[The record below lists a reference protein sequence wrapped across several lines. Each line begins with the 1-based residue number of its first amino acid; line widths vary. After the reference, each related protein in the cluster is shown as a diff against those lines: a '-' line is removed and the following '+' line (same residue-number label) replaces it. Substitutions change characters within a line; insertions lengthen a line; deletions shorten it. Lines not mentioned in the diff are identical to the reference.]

1 MLGNRTF
8 GSAGAKL
15 TIPGSKPPAAT
26 KPPTP
31 ADGVIG
37 APDKGHAGKAHI
49 KDATDA
55 SFLADVIEASR
66 TQPVIVD
73 FWAPWCGPCRQLT
86 PALEKAVNAA
96 KGAVKLVKVNIDENP
111 RIAGQLRVQSI
122 PTVYAF
128 QNGQPIDG
136 FQGALPESQVKAFIE
151 RLSGPTEPDDIE
163 TLLSMAK
170 ESLDLGDLG
179 GAAQAYAAALQAEPE
194 NVKAIAGLARCYL
207 AGGETERAAEIA
219 AMAPADAKDADLA
232 SVRAALA
239 LAAEGTS
246 ETAPLER
253 RLAAAPNDHEARFD
267 LAKALAAAG
276 KLDAAAD
283 HLLILIEKDR
293 TWNDEAARKQL
304 LTVFEAAGPVS
315 DVTKA
320 GRRRL
325 SSILFS

>member
-1 MLGNRTF
+1 MG
-8 GSAGAKL
+8 GG
-15 TIPGSKPPAAT
+15 
-26 KPPTP
+26 
-31 ADGVIG
+31 D
-37 APDKGHAGKAHI
+37 KAHI

-55 SFLADVIEASR
+55 SFMADVIEASR

-151 RLSGPTEPDDIE
+151 RLSGPSGSPNGEPDDID
-163 TLLSMAK
+163 TLLGMAK

-179 GAAQAYAAALQAEPE
+179 GAAQGYAAVLQAEPE

-219 AMAPADAKDADLA
+219 AIAPPDAKDADLA
-232 SVRAALA
+232 SVRAALT
-239 LAAEGTS
+239 LAADGAS

-253 RLAAAPNDHEARFD
+253 RLAADANDHDARFE
-267 LAKALAAAG
+267 LAKALAASG
-276 KLDAAAD
+276 KLEAAAD

-315 DVTKA
+315 DVTRA

>member
-15 TIPGSKPPAAT
+15 TIPGAKPAPAAPLAT
-26 KPPTP
+26 SAASGPV
-31 ADGVIG
+31 GG
-37 APDKGHAGKAHI
+37 ADKGNI

-55 SFLADVIEASR
+55 SFMADVIEASR

-151 RLSGPTEPDDIE
+151 RLSGPAEPDDIE
-163 TLLSMAK
+163 TLLGMAK

-207 AGGETERAAEIA
+207 AGGEMERAAELA

-239 LAAEGTS
+239 LAAEGAS

-253 RLAAAPNDHEARFD
+253 RLEADANDHEARFE
-267 LAKALAAAG
+267 LAKALAAEG
-276 KLDAAAD
+276 KLEVAAD

-315 DVTKA
+315 EVTKA